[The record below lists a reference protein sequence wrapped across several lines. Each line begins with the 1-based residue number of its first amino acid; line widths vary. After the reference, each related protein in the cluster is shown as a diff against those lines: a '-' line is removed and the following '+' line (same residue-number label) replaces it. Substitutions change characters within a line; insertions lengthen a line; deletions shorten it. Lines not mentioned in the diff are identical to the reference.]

1 MPFRIAPA
9 NPIPIGDLVADQL
22 DRLHSDRATR
32 LNLALAQ
39 QESLDRSRADTARYQ
54 DAMARLQQA
63 RLDHDRAQADDSRWS
78 TFSVEDGGIV
88 AVDRRNPRG
97 SLTVLRDP
105 AAPRLQV
112 INTGD
117 RLISIDPRT
126 GQPVG
131 TYDIA
136 PKPDPYNRTPDQLAA
151 DQELAALQRTVQL
164 LKERNNGIAPTT
176 PEYSAAV
183 SRLLSLSAKRYG
195 WQATPAEIS
204 SQYDARFQRA
214 ITPESGSLWW
224 KTPATTNYLDT
235 ATGSVVPP
243 DLHTRGRVA
252 ALQSRNPYVD
262 LATLDLRTPLPAPAA
277 ASTREPSAVSA
288 SSAPAPASP
297 AVWTGG
303 VPGPTSAAPAT
314 VISANSLAAASSP
327 QPATATP
334 TPPNTAIAELQA
346 AARAGHPKAQ
356 AYLASK
362 NLPW

>member
-32 LNLALAQ
+32 LALALAQ

-54 DAMARLQQA
+54 DAMTRLQQA
-63 RLDHDRAQADDSRWS
+63 RLNHDRAQADNARWS
-78 TFSVEDGGIV
+78 TFSVEDGGLV
-88 AVDRRNPRG
+88 TLDPRDPRG
-97 SLTVLRDP
+97 TITTLREP

-131 TYDIA
+131 QPYDIA

-164 LKERNNGIAPTT
+164 LKERNNGIAPTKS
-176 PEYSAAV
+176 PEYAAAV
-183 SRLLSLSAKRYG
+183 SRLLSLTNKRYG
-195 WQATPAEIS
+195 YQPGPAEVS
-204 SQYDARFQRA
+204 SQYDARFTRD

-224 KTPATTNYLDT
+224 KKDATTNYLDT
-235 ATGSVVPP
+235 VTGTIVPA

-262 LATLDLRTPLPAPAA
+262 LATLDLRTPLPAAAA
-277 ASTREPSAVSA
+277 ASTREPSAA
-288 SSAPAPASP
+288 SAPAAPSP
-297 AVWTGG
+297 AIWTGG
-303 VPGPTSAAPAT
+303 VPGPTSSAPAT
-314 VISANSLAAASSP
+314 VISANSLANASSP
-327 QPATATP
+327 QPTSAAP
-334 TPPNTAIAELQA
+334 TPPNTAILELQA
-346 AARAGHPKAQ
+346 AARAGHPKAA

-362 NLPW
+362 NLSW